1 MKLRPWQQ
9 NRVGQFLP
17 SPSWQCWAWDTPPH
31 PTPPWG
37 SATHHPPAHLEA
49 MWPLTS
55 VPAALNLSHREAS
68 QVYSVQV
75 KLEHYSRVQL
85 AEVWHFLP
93 PCLSQPSLD
102 QDTAGHHAGLLLQA
116 AQCLLQLELTGPL
129 EPALSPCILLF
140 SAEEPCLQ
148 ALSLP
153 LGVALGRGHNQPHP
167 DGWNLHR
174 GSCGPYCFGS
184 SVEPSEHPQSHGH
197 LQGTE
202 EKCLNRRSH
211 PQTS

>member
-1 MKLRPWQQ
+1 
-9 NRVGQFLP
+9 
-17 SPSWQCWAWDTPPH
+17 
-31 PTPPWG
+31 
-37 SATHHPPAHLEA
+37 

-153 LGVALGRGHNQPHP
+153 PGVALGRVHNQPHP

>member
-1 MKLRPWQQ
+1 MAAEQSGTIPTLTQLA
-9 NRVGQFLP
+9 VLGLGY
-17 SPSWQCWAWDTPPH
+17 